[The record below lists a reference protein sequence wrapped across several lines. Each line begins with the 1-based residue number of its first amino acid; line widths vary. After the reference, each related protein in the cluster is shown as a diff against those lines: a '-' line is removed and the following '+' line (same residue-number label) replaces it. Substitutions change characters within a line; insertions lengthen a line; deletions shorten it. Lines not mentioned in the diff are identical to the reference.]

1 MSKCHIYHIGIQFE
15 DSYIKKKKKVMKKI
29 YLLDLFNLMSS
40 DLEMNT
46 TPKENDPN
54 WTKTVEEFQ
63 NGDFI
68 TKKEIWTSI
77 DGTSKYVKTYTESKK
92 KRSEDVKMLESEL
105 KIAVEKEEY
114 EKAAKLR
121 DQIKELK
128 K

>member
-1 MSKCHIYHIGIQFE
+1 
-15 DSYIKKKKKVMKKI
+15 MKKI

-114 EKAAKLR
+114 EKAAQLR

>member
-1 MSKCHIYHIGIQFE
+1 MSKCHIYHTGIQFE

-54 WTKTVEEFQ
+54 WTKTFEEFQ

-92 KRSEDVKMLESEL
+92 KRSEDVKMLEAEL

-114 EKAAKLR
+114 EKAAIIR
-121 DQIKELK
+121 DKIKK
-128 K
+128 IK